1 MRAVA
6 ICRQSRRIS
15 RTHSALTYRPFS
27 LTAQPRRLTGGL
39 CELQPGN
46 PATSVPALA
55 INAIA
60 YLCNVSLTAM
70 NAARGVVEKSRLVTP
85 DLLSRADFADVM

>member
-1 MRAVA
+1 MPTEPTYQQNPLCSNVPS
-6 ICRQSRRIS
+6 IL
-15 RTHSALTYRPFS
+15 THCSA
-27 LTAQPRRLTGGL
+27 TATGGL